1 MSRDIMEGGVGWIS
15 FKDKLCFKLAAVSL
29 RAAAFGF
36 LFNDKCGF
44 SAERLVLS
52 KRRDSVESQAGVAF
66 LLASERVQTGSY
78 IGLDYII
85 GDMGITQGR

>member
-1 MSRDIMEGGVGWIS
+1 M
-15 FKDKLCFKLAAVSL
+15 
-29 RAAAFGF
+29 
-36 LFNDKCGF
+36 
-44 SAERLVLS
+44 LS
-52 KRRDSVESQAGVAF
+52 KRRDSVESQAGMAF